1 MYRFTTMIASV
12 VFATAITNAEATL
25 IVDWTTPTTGTLGN
39 INVSMSGLASPFLGI
54 DNRDLTSSDFSAAP
68 VSDAEVVVYGYGNDW
83 TATFDQSVTNLL
95 LYVDWWRGT
104 LTVGMDPT
112 IDYTFDQSFN
122 VLSGL
127 ENAIVSGNTLSLP
140 DIGLHNGIIQF
151 EGPINSL
158 SVNSSATASP
168 GSGQTLTF
176 GVPEPSTLALIS
188 FGLAGIGYG
197 RHRSKKIA

>member
-12 VFATAITNAEATL
+12 FFATATINAEATL
-25 IVDWTTPTTGTLGN
+25 IVDWTTPTAGTLGN
-39 INVSMSGLASPFLGI
+39 INVSMSGLASPFLRI

-83 TATFDQSVTNLL
+83 TATFDQPVKNLL
-95 LYVDWWRGT
+95 LYIDWWRGT
-104 LTVGMDPT
+104 LTAGMDPT

-127 ENAIVSGNTLSLP
+127 ANAVVSGDTLSLP

-151 EGPINSL
+151 EGSIASL

-168 GSGQTLTF
+168 GSGQSLTF
-176 GVPEPSTLALIS
+176 GVPEPSTLALIT